1 MGTSKSHGGPVDITK
16 LLPSWA
22 VGQEGAAPSNNEP
35 EEDGGPA
42 GGEAGGEGEETPDED
57 ETPSPAAAA
66 GDEGA
71 VPAAEQQATD
81 NPWRSAKILMGN
93 AAQAGGDRDA
103 LRSAARAYTRARGG
117 ASQAAKTSNAGRNA
131 TARLGNFLSGL
142 ATKGLQDSL
151 KDVGLSSTAG
161 MDVREVFAAIANAIA
176 PSGASVDEAIAR
188 RAVNEVLEKLYE
200 ECAAE
205 ENGIEKLGSMSVEAI
220 REAIEASI
228 AAYIYYRWLEELE
241 LRIERGAVSPEQAVH
256 LENEMREYVRDIVH
270 LDLRSIDVVSLDWR
284 SQQGEQLISGL
295 YEQAYT
301 MLGGDL

>member
-22 VGQEGAAPSNNEP
+22 TGQEGATPSADEP
-35 EEDGGPA
+35 EQEGSPG
-42 GGEAGGEGEETPDED
+42 GGETGGEGEETPDED
-57 ETPSPAAAA
+57 ETPSPAVAA
-66 GDEGA
+66 GGEVA
-71 VPAAEQQATD
+71 AQAAEQQTD
-81 NPWRSAKILMGN
+81 SSWRSAKILMGN
-93 AAQAGGDRDA
+93 AVRSGGDRTS

-131 TARLGNFLSGL
+131 TARLGNFLTGL

-241 LRIERGAVSPEQAVH
+241 LRIERGAVSPEQAVR

-270 LDLRSIDVVSLDWR
+270 LDLRGIDVVGLDWR

-301 MLGGDL
+301 MLGG